1 MAYPNACQRSKAI
14 AFTFAEVFDVGFG
27 FLNRAV
33 PIFANLASLP
43 GVGSVSTTK
52 HFSSEDLTIHQS
64 ATADV
69 GIKVAMNTRVAA
81 SWDLKLAIIGNAP

>member
-1 MAYPNACQRSKAI
+1 LSTLETI

-33 PIFANLASLP
+33 PIFANLSGISARRRLCIYDQA
-43 GVGSVSTTK
+43 
-52 HFSSEDLTIHQS
+52 FFAEDLTIHQS

-81 SWDLKLAIIGNAP
+81 SWDLKLAITGNAP